1 MVSALSKSYRYNVT
15 EYALDPQIFL
25 SIRCFPSLWKSSKN
39 FFFFFFPL
47 LLLSFREFASRFVDC
62 DDNSDVYYPGTYL
75 IIIYTLYVIG

>member
-15 EYALDPQIFL
+15 EYALDPQIF
-25 SIRCFPSLWKSSKN
+25 FVYSLFSFSMEIVEK
-39 FFFFFFPL
+39 FLCFFFP